1 MITADMLLKLLV
13 LHSVVLA
20 HSGWDYDDEDD
31 ELGEDE
37 VGTVPEDLSE
47 YTRQGAVLYK
57 TLWRPRH
64 CDVKTKDGDDVTMM
78 MEYYGV
84 REDGRN
90 FELEKAVALQLK
102 KGQTINDVKDGLL
115 GICLGEKR
123 RLVIEDKKLWNK
135 FAEILPDM
143 LNEIQTFLDVE
154 VTGINEASWQKYDS
168 GLKVAFLE
176 PVASENCART
186 VQDGDVLSVEYKGQ
200 LEDGTVFDSSES
212 RGAPFGPFVQGRRQI
227 IEGYTQAL
235 KGKCLGERWRMI
247 VPPHLAYGD
256 HGTGDIIP
264 GGATLTF
271 HVRLV
276 QLNDDHWTRNSLVER
291 VLGWETDYIPEPCEE
306 MAGYYD
312 KLFIHFRAVRE
323 DGTEFGTLVD
333 NSDPYGPFVLSG
345 AGTTVPGLDA
355 AVPGMCLGERRT
367 VRVPPRLGW
376 RSGHHDTITVEVML
390 VRINDHDWK
399 RLDEKEEL

>member
-115 GICLGEKR
+115 GC
-123 RLVIEDKKLWNK
+123 
-135 FAEILPDM
+135 
-143 LNEIQTFLDVE
+143 
-154 VTGINEASWQKYDS
+154 
-168 GLKVAFLE
+168 
-176 PVASENCART
+176 
-186 VQDGDVLSVEYKGQ
+186 
-200 LEDGTVFDSSES
+200 
-212 RGAPFGPFVQGRRQI
+212 
-227 IEGYTQAL
+227 
-235 KGKCLGERWRMI
+235 
-247 VPPHLAYGD
+247 H
-256 HGTGDIIP
+256 
-264 GGATLTF
+264 
-271 HVRLV
+271 
-276 QLNDDHWTRNSLVER
+276 
-291 VLGWETDYIPEPCEE
+291 
-306 MAGYYD
+306 
-312 KLFIHFRAVRE
+312 
-323 DGTEFGTLVD
+323 
-333 NSDPYGPFVLSG
+333 
-345 AGTTVPGLDA
+345 
-355 AVPGMCLGERRT
+355 
-367 VRVPPRLGW
+367 
-376 RSGHHDTITVEVML
+376 
-390 VRINDHDWK
+390 
-399 RLDEKEEL
+399 